1 MLLELPRSFD
11 ITPLKL
17 PDCGTHPQTLEIA
30 GHAAT
35 TSGINNTRKPS
46 KSPDLHC
53 AEINIVDCDEL
64 KNTLKDKYPNAYK
77 VKMYQHWF
85 CGQMAGVDICFGDS
99 GGGAVHKDTIYGVIS
114 FLGDPEYVCR
124 KPVAFMDLCNPE
136 YASWIKRNIP
146 DLKGVSD
153 MNTRKT
159 NR

>member
-1 MLLELPRSFD
+1 MVIDLDKRIIGGGSQVKIKAKPVIYTDNSNGFKERPHDIMLLELPRSFD

-35 TSGINNTRKPS
+35 TGGINNTRTPS

-85 CGQMAGVDICFGDS
+85 CGQKAGVDICF
-99 GGGAVHKDTIYGVIS
+99 
-114 FLGDPEYVCR
+114 
-124 KPVAFMDLCNPE
+124 
-136 YASWIKRNIP
+136 
-146 DLKGVSD
+146 VSL
-153 MNTRKT
+153 
-159 NR
+159 